1 MQGLRPI
8 ISAYTRPRSVVA
20 FIGALQQAFDLG
32 VQVFPV
38 FFGDLRR
45 TGAEKGIAVDG
56 YRLLDN
62 IANDQTCIRTLR
74 SIPLINDICF
84 LIPKI
89 KSGGRVVASSN
100 LVTPTN
106 RESLIFSRISRIFLL
121 CYIAGKMAVVHKWN
135 INGRHPKIS
144 ISVVKYLDVGRLLY
158 LGLYSCSKQGDN
170 EFYRVSDYMNCNRIA
185 ASSVGI

>member
-89 KSGGRVVASSN
+89 KSGGNIFISFMSN
-100 LVTPTN
+100 FK
-106 RESLIFSRISRIFLL
+106 RSIIFPIEKFTRISCVVFLL
-121 CYIAGKMAVVHKWN
+121 
-135 INGRHPKIS
+135 
-144 ISVVKYLDVGRLLY
+144 D
-158 LGLYSCSKQGDN
+158 
-170 EFYRVSDYMNCNRIA
+170 
-185 ASSVGI
+185 

>member
-32 VQVFPV
+32 VHVFPV

-45 TGAEKGIAVDG
+45 TGAEKRIAVDG

-74 SIPLINDICF
+74 SIPYINGICF
-84 LIPKI
+84 LIPEI
-89 KSGGRVVASSN
+89 GFGDY
-100 LVTPTN
+100 
-106 RESLIFSRISRIFLL
+106 IFIPFMADLKGCMAFRSKEFTAIPCIIVFL
-121 CYIAGKMAVVHKWN
+121 N
-135 INGRHPKIS
+135 
-144 ISVVKYLDVGRLLY
+144 
-158 LGLYSCSKQGDN
+158 
-170 EFYRVSDYMNCNRIA
+170 
-185 ASSVGI
+185 